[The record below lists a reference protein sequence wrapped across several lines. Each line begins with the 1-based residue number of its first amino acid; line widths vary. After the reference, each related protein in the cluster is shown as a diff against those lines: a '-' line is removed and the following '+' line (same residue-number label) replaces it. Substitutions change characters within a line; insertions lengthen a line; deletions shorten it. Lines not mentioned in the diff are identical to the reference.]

1 MTASFFLRF
10 IRKQVAARSH
20 KSWTGHVVSEFI
32 TIFYENV
39 YGITY
44 FIKKTVKLN
53 SIPVFFRH
61 IEKYFKKSPLISETV
76 IQYSC
81 SESHGKF
88 HISSLVQ
95 ILVSRTIHYHWKYTS
110 LFFWIFFPHSIVGE
124 YGDYVE
130 SDMILSAKEFLLL
143 IMNIN
148 ERWAMYCKNI
158 YFRTFRKL

>member
-95 ILVSRTIHYHWKYTS
+95 ISVSRTIHYHCKYKS
-110 LFFWIFFPHSIVGE
+110 LFFEYSFPIQ
-124 YGDYVE
+124 
-130 SDMILSAKEFLLL
+130 
-143 IMNIN
+143 
-148 ERWAMYCKNI
+148 
-158 YFRTFRKL
+158 